1 MENPLIITVADYA
14 LLLAHAKSAVMIH
27 NTDNNAITQIK
38 LRYQRKLEE
47 VEQRVK
53 PAPEHPKLSTVEDCN
68 GDNHL
73 VRMVTDDKGVEYM
86 ICDSN
91 ALDAITGSQ
100 DDALD
105 IRIAYYMGVHRMVT
119 LTNAQCLEVLELNAA
134 E

>member
-1 MENPLIITVADYA
+1 MDNTLLISGADYA
-14 LLLAHAKSAVMIH
+14 LLLAHAKAAVMIH
-27 NTDNNAITQIK
+27 NTDNNAVTQNK
-38 LRYQRKLEE
+38 LRYQRKISEA
-47 VEQRVK
+47 EQRVK

-73 VRMVTDDKGVEYM
+73 VRFVTDAAGVEYM